1 MIVNPSGKLFSGA
14 SIENNGRLVLRHTK
28 NDNLSTTFSY
38 TRRFRS
44 RCRKKF
50 ASAE

>member
-1 MIVNPSGKLFSGA
+1 
-14 SIENNGRLVLRHTK
+14 VLRHTK